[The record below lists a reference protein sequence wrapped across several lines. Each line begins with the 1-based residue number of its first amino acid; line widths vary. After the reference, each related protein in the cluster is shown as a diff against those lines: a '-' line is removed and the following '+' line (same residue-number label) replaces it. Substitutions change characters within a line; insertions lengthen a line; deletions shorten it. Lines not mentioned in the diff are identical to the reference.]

1 MTWVG
6 RGVCAVCAR
15 DGEPRAITPRRVL
28 FKLCRQLRVNGSKN
42 QIVYEQIGTDPP
54 QIRFPIWDNRGFAK
68 ILFPPDL
75 GLGIFPSTVP
85 SVSRILAFLV
95 ELRGRGFLTRNTA
108 IDASSP
114 IFFQPFRTFS
124 LCQGYEPSSVCAVP
138 HPIGLG
144 IAECLCV
151 YLFHKHLRVRVTGS
165 DGGVGSMTT
174 IATSAAATRC
184 RCATTPAPSSRT
196 ARRVASVS
204 PLASPVGTS
213 SRLNGPHR
221 TRRSPAPS
229 AALPPFLSEIP
240 AFLANPSP
248 GLVPAAAANTA
259 VFTGGIKVLLKGL
272 TWPGVIN
279 SWFLGTVRVASS
291 RSKRPVSRPRL
302 SRSIAIPRTWALS
315 SARTERDDETRT
327 TDTSD
332 WRRNPAANHA
342 AERAAD
348 GVTNEQISDSTAT
361 KERKR
366 ERAQEPA
373 RV

>member
-1 MTWVG
+1 
-6 RGVCAVCAR
+6 
-15 DGEPRAITPRRVL
+15 
-28 FKLCRQLRVNGSKN
+28 
-42 QIVYEQIGTDPP
+42 
-54 QIRFPIWDNRGFAK
+54 
-68 ILFPPDL
+68 
-75 GLGIFPSTVP
+75 
-85 SVSRILAFLV
+85 
-95 ELRGRGFLTRNTA
+95 
-108 IDASSP
+108 
-114 IFFQPFRTFS
+114 
-124 LCQGYEPSSVCAVP
+124 
-138 HPIGLG
+138 
-144 IAECLCV
+144 
-151 YLFHKHLRVRVTGS
+151 
-165 DGGVGSMTT
+165 MTT

-196 ARRVASVS
+196 TPRVASAS

-221 TRRSPAPS
+221 TRRSPAPP
-229 AALPPFLSEIP
+229 AALPPFLYTIP

-279 SWFLGTVRVASS
+279 SWFLGTVSVASS
-291 RSKRPVSRPRL
+291 RSKRPFRCPSFPNP
-302 SRSIAIPRTWALS
+302 AIPLTWALS

-332 WRRNPAANHA
+332 WRRNRAANPA

-361 KERKR
+361 KEPKSP
-366 ERAQEPA
+366 RAQEPA